1 MVEEMARQLSM
12 ATRRELKDAIRQRYL
27 GSSDRRERRQIL
39 AEFVRVTGYHRKHA
53 LRVLNRSSAPAK
65 PRQRERLYD
74 VAVHQAL
81 ALLWDAADRIC
92 GKRLRVL
99 IPVLIEAMERHG
111 HLHLRSRLLEISA
124 ATIDRLLR
132 PEREATGRMRRRR
145 WGTSSA
151 VRQSV
156 PVRTFA
162 EWGDPPPGYFE
173 CDLVEH
179 CGGVKEGGNF
189 VHTLTLTDIHSG
201 WTECAALAVRE
212 QSLVVEG
219 INAVSQRL
227 PFALLG
233 LDTDNDSAFMN
244 ETLQGY
250 CSQHRIEWTRSRA
263 YLKNDQAWVEQ
274 KNGAVVR
281 RLAGYGRL
289 SGLAAAG
296 ALQALYESARL
307 YVNFFQPSFKLA
319 SKQRDGALVR
329 KRYHPP
335 LTPYQRLL
343 ASDPIDET
351 VKQRLREQFAILDP
365 VALLRIIRAAQRE
378 LSSLSNRDT
387 GVAGSPDQPQYL
399 TAFATAWHSDYRA
412 PKERRKNTTKHWWRN
427 RTDPFADSWPL
438 VESWLMA
445 EPNLAASELLTRLRQ
460 LLPDLY
466 PTGAQLRTLQ
476 RRVKAWRAERARQL
490 VFAAISTTE
499 AQGCDYRFINR
510 KLENSGE
517 SEKGN

>member
-1 MVEEMARQLSM
+1 M
-12 ATRRELKDAIRQRYL
+12 ATRRELKDAIRQRYQ
-27 GSSDRRERRQIL
+27 GSRDRRERRQIL
-39 AEFVRVTGYHRKHA
+39 AEFVRITGYHRKHA

-74 VAVHQAL
+74 EAVHQAL
-81 ALLWDAADRIC
+81 AVLWEAADRIC

-99 IPVLIEAMERHG
+99 LPVLIEAMERHG
-111 HLHLRSRLLEISA
+111 HLQLDPVIKSRLLDISA

-132 PEREATGRMRRRR
+132 PQREATGRVRRRR
-145 WGTSSA
+145 WGAGSA

-162 EWGDPPPGYFE
+162 DWGNSAPGYLE

-179 CGGVKEGGNF
+179 CGGVKNGGNF

-201 WTECAALAVRE
+201 WTECVALVVRE

-219 INAVSQRL
+219 ISAVAKCL
-227 PFALLG
+227 PFALRG

-250 CSQHRIEWTRSRA
+250 CQRNNIEWTRSRA
-263 YLKNDQAWVEQ
+263 YRKNDQAWVEQ

-289 SGLAAAG
+289 SGLTAAA
-296 ALQALYESARL
+296 ALQRLYVSARL

-329 KRYHPP
+329 KRYYPP

-343 ASDPIDET
+343 ASDRIDET
-351 VKQRLREQFAILDP
+351 VKHHLRKQFAALDP
-365 VALLRIIRAAQRE
+365 VVLLTTIRAAQQE
-378 LSSLSNRDT
+378 LSVLTNRDA
-387 GVAGSPDQPQYL
+387 GAAGSPDQPEYL
-399 TAFATAWHSDYRA
+399 AAFATAWHSDYRA
-412 PKERRKNTTKHWWRN
+412 PKGRRKKAVKHWWRT
-427 RTDPFADSWPL
+427 RIDPFADSWPL
-438 VESWLMA
+438 VEDWLVA
-445 EPNLAASELLTRLRQ
+445 EPNLAAGELLTRLRQ
-460 LLPDLY
+460 QLPDLY

-476 RRVKAWRAERARQL
+476 RRVKAWRAERAREL
-490 VFAAISTTE
+490 VFAAASAAHT
-499 AQGCDYRFINR
+499 AR
-510 KLENSGE
+510 E
-517 SEKGN
+517 SHPSS

>member
-1 MVEEMARQLSM
+1 M
-12 ATRRELKDAIRQRYL
+12 ATRRGLKDAIRQRYQ
-27 GSSDRRERRQIL
+27 GTGERRERRRIL
-39 AEFVRVTGYHRKHA
+39 SEFVRVTGYHRKHA
-53 LRVLNRSSAPAK
+53 LRVLNHPPTASG
-65 PRQRERLYD
+65 PRLRARLYD
-74 VAVHQAL
+74 EAVHQAL
-81 ALLWDAADRIC
+81 TVLWEAADRIC

-111 HLHLRSRLLEISA
+111 HLQLDPVVRSRLLEVSA
-124 ATIDRLLR
+124 ATIDRLLS

-145 WGTSSA
+145 WGAGSA

-162 EWGDPPPGYFE
+162 DWGDPPPGYFE

-219 INAVSQRL
+219 IGAIAGRL
-227 PFALLG
+227 PFALRG

-244 ETLQGY
+244 ESLRGY
-250 CSQHRIEWTRSRA
+250 CQQRRIEWTRSRA
-263 YLKNDQAWVEQ
+263 YRKNDQAWVEQ

-281 RLAGYGRL
+281 RLAGYERL
-289 SGLAAAG
+289 SGLNAAA
-296 ALQALYESARL
+296 ALGRLYESARL

-343 ASDPIDET
+343 ASDQIDQT
-351 VKQRLREQFAILDP
+351 VKRHLREQFAALDP
-365 VALLRIIRAAQRE
+365 VALLKTIRQAQQE
-378 LSSLSNRDT
+378 LSTLSHRDT
-387 GVAGSPDQPQYL
+387 GAAGLPDQPDYL
-399 TAFATAWHSDYRA
+399 AAFATAWHSDYRA
-412 PKERRKNTTKHWWRN
+412 PKERRKTTTKHWWRN
-427 RTDPFADSWPL
+427 RADPFAESWPL
-438 VESWLMA
+438 VQGWLMA
-445 EPNLAASELLTRLRQ
+445 EPNLAASELLMRLRQ
-460 LLPDLY
+460 HLPDLY

-490 VFAAISTTE
+490 VFAARAANEADIASTAT
-499 AQGCDYRFINR
+499 
-510 KLENSGE
+510 L
-517 SEKGN
+517 